1 MNIKKMRNYNIKDIN
16 GYEGLYK
23 ITSDGQVW
31 SEKSQKWLKP
41 RPNKKG
47 YLRVVLW
54 KDNTKKDYHIHRIV
68 VENFIGPI
76 PPDMVVNHKNENPSD
91 NNVENLEICT
101 RRYNSCYGTALK
113 RKSEKLKGRPKSL
126 EHRLKISLAH
136 AGKSGL
142 KGKDN
147 PMFGK
152 KHSPEARAKISKK
165 LKESWKNKLIKDT
178 SL

>member
-54 KDNTKKDYHIHRIV
+54 KDNIKKDYHIHRIV

>member
-1 MNIKKMRNYNIKDIN
+1 MNIKKMKNYNIKDIN

-41 RPNKKG
+41 RPNRKG

-54 KDNTKKDYHIHRIV
+54 KNNTKKDYHIHRIV

-126 EHRLKISLAH
+126 EHRLKMSLAH

-165 LKESWKNKLIKDT
+165 VKRKLEK
-178 SL
+178 